1 MPEKRRAPALRDLP
15 EWRHGLPGT
24 AAVRSAGMAVPVV
37 HHRHGEPRNCVRTAT
52 IARRGGGVAAGN
64 TGTAADEA
72 RIPGA
77 SNDPGS
83 DAIRTRARR
92 GRSAAS
98 ARIEPGPIAP
108 ASPECMEHQAADF
121 VGAGDPTGSHAMQ
134 GEASGRDTW
143 TAGGLRA
150 VVLSLPTVGAEL
162 FIQAG
167 SIVAER
173 AVRCAGSHIEVEAI
187 LRRASDQAASLLR
200 VRRPDPR

>member
-1 MPEKRRAPALRDLP
+1 
-15 EWRHGLPGT
+15 
-24 AAVRSAGMAVPVV
+24 
-37 HHRHGEPRNCVRTAT
+37 
-52 IARRGGGVAAGN
+52 
-64 TGTAADEA
+64 
-72 RIPGA
+72 
-77 SNDPGS
+77 
-83 DAIRTRARR
+83 
-92 GRSAAS
+92 
-98 ARIEPGPIAP
+98 
-108 ASPECMEHQAADF
+108 
-121 VGAGDPTGSHAMQ
+121 MQ